1 MISQKTRFVIY
12 IVVGIV
18 IAYLWLVTK
27 SEPLPVLG
35 SIPEFNMTDSRGEPF
50 GYNDLQGNIWV
61 ADFIFTTCAGP
72 CPVMSSEMAVVH
84 QEFIEDEKIKTV
96 SYTVNPDYDTP
107 EVLADYAER
116 YNANTEQWHFLTAP
130 YEDIQSI
137 IVNGFKMGD
146 MEEIVFHSTR
156 FALVDKEMNIRGY
169 YIGTEIEDIEEL
181 KKDIRSLKKET

>member
-1 MISQKTRFVIY
+1 MISQKNRFVIY

-50 GYNDLQGNIWV
+50 GYNDLHGNIWV

>member
-1 MISQKTRFVIY
+1 MSPHKTC
-12 IVVGIV
+12 VGIV

-50 GYNDLQGNIWV
+50 GYNDLHGNIWV

-96 SYTVNPDYDTP
+96 SYTVNPDIDTP
-107 EVLADYAER
+107 EVLADYAEQ
-116 YNANTEQWHFLTAP
+116 YYANTEQWHFLTAP

-137 IVNGFKMGD
+137 IANGFKMGD
-146 MEEIVFHSTR
+146 IEEIVFHSTR

-169 YIGTEIEDIEEL
+169 YIGTETEDIEKL
-181 KKDIRSLKKET
+181 KKDIRRLKKEI